1 MQTETQE
8 LEEHNRRTSRN
19 WGYNLMSVRD
29 AGGTKMSND
38 VVVRWHVPKPE
49 DYYYYKYIPEG
60 TIEIDGK
67 LYDVEE
73 LRSFLRWA

>member
-29 AGGTKMSND
+29 AGGTKMSNN

-49 DYYYYKYIPEG
+49 DYYYYYI
-60 TIEIDGK
+60 
-67 LYDVEE
+67 
-73 LRSFLRWA
+73 S